1 MQVPRRV
8 SDSEVMR
15 SQASQPPTLDLI
27 TSNDEAFLIPMN
39 LPPFARRLLRPL
51 LDPYRRY
58 RHAKLIHAVRVSIG
72 LLATILLTTGIN
84 LPHGEWASVTM
95 LVVIGGL
102 QHHGNIGK
110 KAVERAYGTLIGASV
125 GLLLVA
131 QQAYLGQPL
140 LTYLL
145 MSVVCGFFSYHAI
158 GKGGYTALLSGI
170 TVFIVAGHGDNP
182 LSDGLWRTVDIL
194 IGIALALAFSFALP
208 LYAVYSW
215 RYNLASALRDC
226 AAIYS
231 RIISGQ
237 SVTDDEHLKLL
248 NRLNAA
254 MLQLRSLM
262 PSVSKEVR
270 ISMTELDG
278 IQRHLRMCI
287 STLEILGN
295 TRPDP
300 RDEQAMAR
308 LQLALKA
315 EHRQIRV
322 QLIGMARALQSGA
335 TQRLE
340 RTSLAAPDPQA
351 ALEAP
356 VHSALDGY
364 RLLTA
369 QLAANVDAMHARL
382 AKSAKAWKI

>member
-1 MQVPRRV
+1 M
-8 SDSEVMR
+8 
-15 SQASQPPTLDLI
+15 I
-27 TSNDEAFLIPMN
+27 N
-39 LPPFARRLLRPL
+39 LHLPVFARRLLRPL

-95 LVVIGGL
+95 LIVIGGL

-125 GLLLVA
+125 GLLLVL
-131 QQAYLGQPL
+131 QQAWLGQPL

-158 GKGGYTALLSGI
+158 GKGGYIALLSAI

-182 LSDGLWRTVDIL
+182 VSDGLWRTVDIL
-194 IGIALALAFSFALP
+194 IGIVLALAFSFALP

-231 RIISGQ
+231 RIINGQ

-248 NRLNAA
+248 NRLNAS
-254 MLQLRSLM
+254 MVQLRSLM

-270 ISMTELDG
+270 ISMTELDA
-278 IQRHLRMCI
+278 IQRHLRLCI

-300 RDEQAMAR
+300 RDEQAMAHM
-308 LQLALKA
+308 QVMLKA

-322 QLIGMARALQSGA
+322 QLVGMARALKSGV
-335 TQRLE
+335 TERLE
-340 RTSLAAPDPQA
+340 RSGHAIGSEPAMKAPIY
-351 ALEAP
+351 
-356 VHSALDGY
+356 SALDGY
-364 RLLTA
+364 RLLTV
-369 QLAANVDAMHARL
+369 QLAANVDAMRQRL
-382 AKSAKAWKI
+382 ANSAGRWKI

>member
-1 MQVPRRV
+1 M
-8 SDSEVMR
+8 
-15 SQASQPPTLDLI
+15 
-27 TSNDEAFLIPMN
+27 
-39 LPPFARRLLRPL
+39 
-51 LDPYRRY
+51 
-58 RHAKLIHAVRVSIG
+58 
-72 LLATILLTTGIN
+72 
-84 LPHGEWASVTM
+84 
-95 LVVIGGL
+95 
-102 QHHGNIGK
+102 
-110 KAVERAYGTLIGASV
+110 ERAYGTLIGASV

-158 GKGGYTALLSGI
+158 GKGGYTALLSAI

-231 RIISGQ
+231 RIISSQ

-248 NRLNAA
+248 SRLNAA
-254 MLQLRSLM
+254 MVQLRSLM

-270 ISMTELDG
+270 ISMTELDA

-300 RDEQAMAR
+300 RSEQTMAR
-308 LQLALKA
+308 MQLTLKD

-322 QLIGMARALQSGA
+322 QLIGMARALKSGVTERLSGPA
-335 TQRLE
+335 TSTQAKRRWRLQYTV
-340 RTSLAAPDPQA
+340 RWM
-351 ALEAP
+351 
-356 VHSALDGY
+356 G
-364 RLLTA
+364 
-369 QLAANVDAMHARL
+369 
-382 AKSAKAWKI
+382 IGC

>member
-1 MQVPRRV
+1 MQ
-8 SDSEVMR
+8 
-15 SQASQPPTLDLI
+15 SQASQLPQLTVRVLTI
-27 TSNDEAFLIPMN
+27 EAILVPMN
-39 LPPFARRLLRPL
+39 LPLFARRLLRPL

-95 LVVIGGL
+95 LIVIGGL

-125 GLLLVA
+125 GLLLVL
-131 QQAYLGQPL
+131 QQAWLGQPL

-158 GKGGYTALLSGI
+158 GKGGYIALLSAI

-182 LSDGLWRTVDIL
+182 VSDGLWRTVDIL
-194 IGIALALAFSFALP
+194 IGIVLALAFSFALP

-226 AAIYS
+226 AEIYS
-231 RIISGQ
+231 RIISGR
-237 SVTDDEHLKLL
+237 SVTDDEHFKLL

-262 PSVSKEVR
+262 PSVSKEVK
-270 ISMTELDG
+270 ISMTELDA
-278 IQRHLRMCI
+278 IQRHLRLCI

-308 LQLALKA
+308 MQVMLKA

-322 QLIGMARALQSGA
+322 QLVGMARALKSGVVE
-335 TQRLE
+335 RLE
-340 RTSLAAPDPQA
+340 RHGNVTAA
-351 ALEAP
+351 EP
-356 VHSALDGY
+356 VLDTPVYSALDGY
-364 RLLTA
+364 QLLTL
-369 QLAANVDAMHARL
+369 QLLSNVDAMRARL
-382 AKSAKAWKI
+382 AKTSIRWSI

>member
-1 MQVPRRV
+1 M
-8 SDSEVMR
+8 
-15 SQASQPPTLDLI
+15 I
-27 TSNDEAFLIPMN
+27 N
-39 LPPFARRLLRPL
+39 LHLPVFARRLLRPL

-95 LVVIGGL
+95 LIVIGGL

-125 GLLLVA
+125 GLALVL
-131 QQAYLGQPL
+131 QQAWLGQPL

-158 GKGGYTALLSGI
+158 GKGGYIALLSAI

-182 LSDGLWRTVDIL
+182 VSDGLWRTVDIL
-194 IGIALALAFSFALP
+194 IGIVLALAFSFALP

-226 AAIYS
+226 AEIYS

-237 SVTDDEHLKLL
+237 SVTDDEHLKRL

-254 MLQLRSLM
+254 MVQLRSLM

-270 ISMTELDG
+270 ISITELDA

-308 LQLALKA
+308 MQVMLKA

-322 QLIGMARALQSGA
+322 QLVGMARALKTGA
-335 TQRLE
+335 IERLE
-340 RTSLAAPDPQA
+340 RPGNRLAVDPESA
-351 ALEAP
+351 VR
-356 VHSALDGY
+356 VHGALDGY
-364 RLLTA
+364 RLLTL
-369 QLAANVDAMHARL
+369 QLAANVDAMRGTL
-382 AKSAKAWKI
+382 AESAGRWKI

>member
-1 MQVPRRV
+1 M
-8 SDSEVMR
+8 
-15 SQASQPPTLDLI
+15 
-27 TSNDEAFLIPMN
+27 
-39 LPPFARRLLRPL
+39 
-51 LDPYRRY
+51 
-58 RHAKLIHAVRVSIG
+58 
-72 LLATILLTTGIN
+72 
-84 LPHGEWASVTM
+84 
-95 LVVIGGL
+95 
-102 QHHGNIGK
+102 
-110 KAVERAYGTLIGASV
+110 
-125 GLLLVA
+125 GLLLVV
-131 QQAYLGQPL
+131 QQAYFGQPL

-158 GKGGYTALLSGI
+158 GKGGYIALLSAI

-182 LSDGLWRTVDIL
+182 ISDGLWRTVDIL
-194 IGIALALAFSFALP
+194 IGIVLALAFSFALP

-226 AAIYS
+226 AQIYS

-270 ISMTELDG
+270 ISMTELDA

-308 LQLALKA
+308 MQMLLKA

-322 QLIGMARALQSGA
+322 QWVGMARALKSGF
-335 TQRLE
+335 TERLE
-340 RTSLAAPDPQA
+340 RSTVHAADESG
-351 ALEAP
+351 LEAP
-356 VHSALDGY
+356 VQSALDGY
-364 RLLTA
+364 RLLTL
-369 QLAANVDAMHARL
+369 QLASNVEAMRQKL
-382 AKSAKAWKI
+382 AKTSSHWKI